1 MDKNYL
7 KLKIQENKI
16 KALQGSN
23 KKYPSN
29 FQMAKNLASSVLQN
43 VKSVAQGNDI
53 SLPDDIIN
61 KRKSI
66 CSSCD
71 FYDKGQQRCYKC
83 GCNMAIK
90 TYLRASTCTI
100 GKW

>member
-1 MDKNYL
+1 MNKDYL

-16 KALQGSN
+16 KTLQGSN

-29 FQMAKNLASSVLQN
+29 FQMAKNLTSSIVEN
-43 VKSVAQGNDI
+43 VKSVSQGNNLSI
-53 SLPDDIIN
+53 SPEVVN
-61 KRKSI
+61 QRRSI
-66 CSSCD
+66 CSSCE
-71 FYDKGQQRCYKC
+71 FYDKGQQRCFKC

-90 TYLRASTCTI
+90 TYLRASSCPL